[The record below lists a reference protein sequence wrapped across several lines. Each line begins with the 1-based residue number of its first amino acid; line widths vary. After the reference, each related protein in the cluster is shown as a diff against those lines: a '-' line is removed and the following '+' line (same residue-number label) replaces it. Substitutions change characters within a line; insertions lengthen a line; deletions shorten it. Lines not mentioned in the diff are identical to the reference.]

1 MRRTIRWAVPT
12 VVAGLVAI
20 SVPALASTPPS
31 HTVTAPAAGATT
43 TVTWT
48 GTIPPGVNPASQ
60 CTGAPGT
67 EDDHTIELQV
77 PAGLYDSA
85 TTEATFTIR
94 WGDAG
99 DDEILSVTGPDG
111 TTGNSDGSANSEMVV
126 INDPKPGTYT
136 VSACPFLATAPEAYT
151 GELTLRSSSRGAG
164 EASLPAADAQGLS
177 FGPSVPADP
186 QRDESEPEIRIDDD
200 GNAVTCGPTGFSN
213 AAEYAQISMDGGD
226 QFHLIGEEPR
236 GQQGSGGG
244 GDCGLAFGVERNAED
259 KFQYAYTGL
268 GPLTGFTTSTS
279 PDNAHRITTGGPQGN
294 GLTAKGGLA
303 DRQWMAFLDAD
314 TVLLSYNQQ
323 QPRNVVVQRSDNG
336 GLTYNDVDLDPD
348 RQGVIAS
355 SSPDFPGPMH
365 SMPANLVYPGAPAGE
380 YVAFYGWNASGSEGG
395 EDYSYVNFAISEPGS
410 NGLVWH
416 DCRVARIPAGDG
428 GLGAFT
434 VADNDVEG
442 NIYLTYADTKAY
454 HSYLTTLTADK
465 VSACAG
471 ANTDESPALTNP
483 GWSTPVQVDR
493 GNVRSTVFPW
503 LAANG
508 EPGRVAIAFY
518 GTETDGDPNTGA
530 FKASWDVYVNQSLNA
545 LSGTPTISQVKATTH
560 PFHYDSICLMGL
572 GCDLAAPPGDRSLAD
587 FFAIDYD
594 PKAKKLMVVYDQSA
608 KQPDEAAGRIATPAV
623 LTQTGGPSNGGGTVE
638 PDTRPVVRDESAD
651 PAGDAT
657 ADYSN
662 INLAVPPP
670 SPAST
675 NVPAMDFR
683 SQRISPEIDPASG
696 AGVADG
702 GFTVTLRLADL
713 SDGALEQALQDTK
726 SGSLLWIFRFVNG
739 YTASAASA
747 RWSPAG
753 GFSFGYNDYTVKSA
767 ECGSSG
773 DKCQVY
779 PGDQPLKGKVDQAA
793 GTITLSVP
801 RDYLKGLSGPTG
813 PGQRPALVKASPST
827 RFYDATAFSLG
838 NTSPDPTTQSFLY
851 PIDNPPAMDFL
862 LPSPAGGAGGTGAGS
877 GTAPGGS
884 GGGTTPTACAA
895 TAGFKS
901 VSVTPR
907 GTGLRFAFVRRQP
920 DRAVTVDVFRVS
932 QRGRVLDQR
941 RVAHFTNRTRAFSW
955 NGRTDGHAVG
965 AGYYF
970 ARLAV
975 PTSGGR
981 SERRRATL
989 ERKGGRFV
997 RRPAFALRER
1007 CGTLQSFKLVRP
1019 VFGGRT
1025 ATPLNASYRLGRRAR
1040 VSAQITSGSETV
1052 RRYKVRRRSAN
1063 RTYRIK
1069 VPARTLARGEYR
1081 VRITVVRGRR
1091 TTRGAITGRRL

>member
-1 MRRTIRWAVPT
+1 MRRVIRWCVPA
-12 VVAGLVAI
+12 VVAGVVAA

-31 HTVTAPAAGATT
+31 HTVTVPPAGTTT

-48 GTIPPGVNPASQ
+48 GTIPPGVNPASR
-60 CTGAPGT
+60 CTGVPGT

-85 TTEATFTIR
+85 TAEATFKIR

-111 TTGNSDGSANSEMVV
+111 STGSSDGSSNSEMV
-126 INDPKPGTYT
+126 ILNDPKPGTYT
-136 VSACPFLATAPEAYT
+136 VSACPFAATAAEAYT
-151 GELTLRSSSRGAG
+151 GELTIRTSSRGAG
-164 EASLPAADAQGLS
+164 EPSLPAADAQGLS
-177 FGPSVPADP
+177 FSPTVPADP
-186 QRDESEPEIRIDDD
+186 QRDESEPEIRVDDD
-200 GNAVTCGPTGFSN
+200 GNAVSCGPTGFSG
-213 AAEYAQISMDGGD
+213 ASDYAQISTDGGD

-244 GDCGLAFGVERNAED
+244 GDCGLAFGVQRNGGG

-279 PDNAHRITTGGPQGN
+279 PDNGHTITTAGPQGN
-294 GLTAKGGLA
+294 GNTAKGGLA

-323 QPRNVVVQRSDNG
+323 VPRNIVVQRSDNG
-336 GLTYNDVDLDPD
+336 GLTYNDVDPDPD

-355 SSPDFPGPMH
+355 ASPDFPGPMH
-365 SMPANLVYPGAPAGE
+365 SMPARFVDPSAPAGE
-380 YVAFYGWNASGSEGG
+380 YVAFYGWNASAREGP
-395 EDYSYVNFAISEPGS
+395 DDFSYVNFAISEPGS
-410 NGLVWH
+410 DGLVWH
-416 DCRVARIPAGDG
+416 NCRVAKIPADDG

-434 VADNDVEG
+434 VADNDIEG
-442 NIYLTYADTKAY
+442 NVYLTYADTKAY
-454 HSYLTTLTADK
+454 HSYLTTLTRDK
-465 VSACAG
+465 LAACDG
-471 ANTDESPALTNP
+471 ANTDESPDLTNP
-483 GWSTPVQVDR
+483 GWSAPVQVDR

-518 GTETDGDPNTGA
+518 GTESDGDPNTGA
-530 FKASWDVYVNQSLNA
+530 FKASWDVYVNQSLDA
-545 LSGTPTISQVKATTH
+545 LSATPSVSQVKATTH
-560 PFHYDSICLMGL
+560 PFHYDSICLNGL

-594 PKAKKLMVVYDQSA
+594 PKTKKLMVVYDQSA
-608 KQPDEAAGRIATPAV
+608 KQPDEATGRIATPAV
-623 LTQTGGPSNGGGTVE
+623 VTQTGGPSNGGGTVT

-657 ADYSN
+657 ADFSN
-662 INLAVPPP
+662 TNSGSP
-670 SPAST
+670 SPV

-683 SQRISPEIDPASG
+683 SQKVSPEVDPATG
-696 AGVADG
+696 APVADG
-702 GFTVTLRLADL
+702 GFTVTLKLADL
-713 SDGALEQALQDTK
+713 SDGALSDALSATK

-747 RWSPAG
+747 RWSPGG
-753 GFSFGYNDYTVKSA
+753 GFSFGYNDYTTGSA
-767 ECGSSG
+767 QCGSSG
-773 DKCQVY
+773 DKCQLY
-779 PGDQPLKGKVDQAA
+779 PGDQALKGKVDQAA

-801 RDYLKGLSGPTG
+801 RSYLKGLSGPTG
-813 PGQRPALVKASPST
+813 PGQRPAAGKAAPGT
-827 RFYDATAFSLG
+827 RFYDATAFTLG
-838 NTSPDPTTQSFLY
+838 NVSPNPTTQSFLY

-862 LPSPAGGAGGTGAGS
+862 LPAPAAGTA
-877 GTAPGGS
+877 APGGS
-884 GGGTTPTACAA
+884 GAGTGPARGSGPSAPGTACAA
-895 TAGFKS
+895 TAGFRS

-907 GTGLRFAFVRRQP
+907 GRGLRFRFVRRQP
-920 DRAVTVDVFRVS
+920 DRTVTVDVFRVS

-941 RVAHFTNRTRAFSW
+941 RVARFANRSRGFDW
-955 NGRTDGHAVG
+955 NGRSNGRLVG
-965 AGYYF
+965 PGYYF

-981 SERRRATL
+981 SERRRVTL
-989 ERKGGRFV
+989 QKTGGRFA

-1025 ATPLNASYRLGRRAR
+1025 GTPLSASYRLGRRAR
-1040 VSAQITSGSETV
+1040 VSLRITRGTRTV
-1052 RRYKVRRRSAN
+1052 RRYKARTRAAN
-1063 RTYRIK
+1063 RTFRIR
-1069 VPARTLARGEYR
+1069 VPARALARGEYR
-1081 VRITVVRGRR
+1081 VRIAVVRGRR